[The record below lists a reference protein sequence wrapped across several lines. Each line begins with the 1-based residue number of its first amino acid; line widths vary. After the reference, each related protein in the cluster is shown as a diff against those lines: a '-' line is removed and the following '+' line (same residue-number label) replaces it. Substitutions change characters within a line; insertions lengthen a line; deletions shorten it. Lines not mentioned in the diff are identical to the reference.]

1 MVTKSL
7 VTQDF
12 DLTLRTFFPTPT
24 APTKFNPIGTM
35 NQLLWTML
43 KDEPSLV
50 LQTPSN
56 DKQLVLASAHLPTG
70 ETEFKKF
77 FKVSTTQVD
86 KQNQMHVCI
95 GCHVLSTRSLGNIK
109 FKSKE
114 NHLLVWLKKAHV
126 FIESDSLGIE
136 WLMMIGYFT
145 KIAPDLTHLTNFCNE
160 LVTQLLMIDIDA
172 ATTVTLALHLKQAQL
187 KAMSNGD
194 DYMPILP
201 NFEVYCTK
209 ITHGRE
215 PSQVT
220 TEVLGIKRAPKDA
233 KLLTEFFTRMAPETS
248 TNHRDGMFLPKG
260 TVHLLGITTFEQVL
274 KENIFLDQC
283 VHCTC

>member
-1 MVTKSL
+1 MWINDRSPLSTMVHPAAADPPHNTQQAHNASSTPPASMVTKSL

-95 GCHVLSTRSLGNIK
+95 GCHVLSTRSFGNIK

-114 NHLLVWLKKAHV
+114 ENHLLAWLKKAHV
-126 FIESDSLGIE
+126 FIESDSLGIK
-136 WLMMIGYFT
+136 WLAMIGYFT
-145 KIAPDLTHLTNFCNE
+145 NHTRPHTPH
-160 LVTQLLMIDIDA
+160 QLLQQTRHTVIDD
-172 ATTVTLALHLKQAQL
+172 
-187 KAMSNGD
+187 
-194 DYMPILP
+194 
-201 NFEVYCTK
+201 
-209 ITHGRE
+209 
-215 PSQVT
+215 
-220 TEVLGIKRAPKDA
+220 
-233 KLLTEFFTRMAPETS
+233 
-248 TNHRDGMFLPKG
+248 
-260 TVHLLGITTFEQVL
+260 
-274 KENIFLDQC
+274 
-283 VHCTC
+283 